1 MGLVTG
7 WKQCGRM
14 HLQIFFGDL
23 ALINHLLEHFFRRGF
38 QRTVRHSQFFD
49 ALTIISTSFMTYVE

>member
-7 WKQCGRM
+7 WKQCDRM
-14 HLQIFFGDL
+14 HLQLFLANL
-23 ALINHLLEHFFRRGF
+23 ALINHLLEHFFRRDF

-49 ALTIISTSFMTYVE
+49 TLN